1 MFGATEVGNREIPVT
16 SMIATTSNY
25 ASRERGRLDPS
36 AERGISLVELVIAI
50 TVLAI
55 GMAGLAVLFSTAIMN
70 NSRSKG
76 DTSGTMLTQT
86 VLEQIAAQPAN
97 LAANLTLT
105 DCNPAGAV
113 AWPIATAGAAS
124 PGAGATINV
133 NTGAIDF
140 TQAYAAVPANYK
152 MQFVACGNGGRQ
164 MTYEVRWNIQTVTAN
179 TRLITVSAR
188 PLASASAGNQNQALL
203 FAPPITLRTIG
214 GL

>member
-1 MFGATEVGNREIPVT
+1 M
-16 SMIATTSNY
+16 SMTATTSNY
-25 ASRERGRLDPS
+25 AQREHGRFDQS

-50 TVLAI
+50 TVLAV

-105 DCNPAGAV
+105 DCNTAGATV
-113 AWPIATAGAAS
+113 WPIATTGVAS
-124 PGAGATINV
+124 PGSGATIDV
-133 NTGAIDF
+133 ATGAIDF

-164 MTYEVRWNIQTVTAN
+164 MTYEVRWNITTITAN

-188 PLASASAGNQNQALL
+188 PLAAASAAGNQNQALL

>member
-1 MFGATEVGNREIPVT
+1 M
-16 SMIATTSNY
+16 SMISTTSNF
-25 ASRERGRLDPS
+25 AQRGRGRLNQS

-50 TVLAI
+50 TVLAV

-86 VLEQIAAQPAN
+86 VLEKIAAQPAN
-97 LAANLTLT
+97 LVANLTTT
-105 DCNPAGAV
+105 DCNSAGPTV
-113 AWPIATAGAAS
+113 WPMATTGAAS
-124 PGAGATINV
+124 PGAGATISV
-133 NTGAIDF
+133 ATGAIDF
-140 TQAYAAVPANYK
+140 TQAYAAVTPNYK
-152 MQFVACGNGGRQ
+152 MQYVACGVGGRQ
-164 MTYEVRWNIQTVTAN
+164 TTYDVRWNIQTITAN

-188 PLASASAGNQNQALL
+188 PLAAAAAGNQNQALL

>member
-1 MFGATEVGNREIPVT
+1 VI
-16 SMIATTSNY
+16 SMISNY
-25 ASRERGRLDPS
+25 ARRGRGGRGQS

-55 GMAGLAVLFSTAIMN
+55 GMAGLAVLFTTAIMN

-97 LAANLTLT
+97 AVANLVLT

-113 AWPIATAGAAS
+113 AWPIATVGAAS
-124 PGAGATINV
+124 PGAGAAIDV

-140 TQAYAAVPANYK
+140 TQGYAAVPANYK
-152 MQFVACGNGGRQ
+152 MQFTACGNNGRQ
-164 MTYEVRWNIQTVTAN
+164 VTYEVRWNIQTVTVN

-188 PLASASAGNQNQALL
+188 PLAAASAANNRNQALL

>member
-1 MFGATEVGNREIPVT
+1 
-16 SMIATTSNY
+16 MIATTSNY

-97 LAANLTLT
+97 LALT
-105 DCNPAGAV
+105 
-113 AWPIATAGAAS
+113 
-124 PGAGATINV
+124 
-133 NTGAIDF
+133 
-140 TQAYAAVPANYK
+140 
-152 MQFVACGNGGRQ
+152 
-164 MTYEVRWNIQTVTAN
+164 
-179 TRLITVSAR
+179 
-188 PLASASAGNQNQALL
+188 
-203 FAPPITLRTIG
+203 
-214 GL
+214 

>member
-1 MFGATEVGNREIPVT
+1 M
-16 SMIATTSNY
+16 SMTTTTSKYAQREPIRFGNY
-25 ASRERGRLDPS
+25 

-105 DCNPAGAV
+105 DCKPAGAV
-113 AWPIATAGAAS
+113 AGPIATSGAAH
-124 PGAGATINV
+124 PGA
-133 NTGAIDF
+133 
-140 TQAYAAVPANYK
+140 
-152 MQFVACGNGGRQ
+152 
-164 MTYEVRWNIQTVTAN
+164 
-179 TRLITVSAR
+179 
-188 PLASASAGNQNQALL
+188 
-203 FAPPITLRTIG
+203 
-214 GL
+214 

>member
-1 MFGATEVGNREIPVT
+1 M
-16 SMIATTSNY
+16 SMTVTTSNY
-25 ASRERGRLDPS
+25 APRERGRS

-50 TVLAI
+50 TVLAV

-86 VLEQIAAQPAN
+86 VLEKIAAQPAN
-97 LAANLTLT
+97 LAANLTVT

-113 AWPIATAGAAS
+113 VWPIATTGAAS
-124 PGAGATINV
+124 PGAGA
-133 NTGAIDF
+133 AI
-140 TQAYAAVPANYK
+140 VGSYK
-152 MQFVACGNGGRQ
+152 MQYVACGGNGQ
-164 MTYEVRWNIQTVTAN
+164 QTIYDVRWNIQTITAN
-179 TRLITVSAR
+179 SRLITVSTR
-188 PLASASAGNQNQALL
+188 PLAATAAGNQNQALL

>member
-1 MFGATEVGNREIPVT
+1 M
-16 SMIATTSNY
+16 SMISTTSNY
-25 ASRERGRLDPS
+25 TQRKRRSFHQS
-36 AERGISLVELVIAI
+36 SERGISLVELVIAI
-50 TVLAI
+50 TVLAV

-76 DTSGTMLTQT
+76 DTSGTMLAQT

-105 DCNPAGAV
+105 DCNPAGGV
-113 AWPIATAGAAS
+113 AWPIATAGVAS
-124 PGAGATINV
+124 PGAGATIDV
-133 NTGAIDF
+133 NTGAVDF
-140 TQAYAAVPANYK
+140 TQAYAAIVGNYK
-152 MQFVACGNGGRQ
+152 MQYVACGNNGRQ
-164 MTYEVRWNIQTVTAN
+164 MTYEVRWNIQTITAN

-188 PLASASAGNQNQALL
+188 PLAAASAAGNQNQALL

>member
-1 MFGATEVGNREIPVT
+1 M
-16 SMIATTSNY
+16 SMISTTSNY
-25 ASRERGRLDPS
+25 APRERGKS

-50 TVLAI
+50 SVLAI

-86 VLEQIAAQPAN
+86 VLEKIAAQPAN
-97 LAANLTLT
+97 LVANLTAA
-105 DCNPAGAV
+105 DCNSAGATV
-113 AWPIATAGAAS
+113 WPIATTGAAS
-124 PGAGATINV
+124 PGAGANID

-152 MQFVACGNGGRQ
+152 MQYVSCGAGGQ
-164 MTYEVRWNIQTVTAN
+164 QTTYDVRWNIQTISAN
-179 TRLITVSAR
+179 TRLITVSTR
-188 PLASASAGNQNQALL
+188 PLAAANAGNQNQALL

>member
-1 MFGATEVGNREIPVT
+1 M
-16 SMIATTSNY
+16 SMIATTSSY
-25 ASRERGRLDPS
+25 ARRDRRRFDHS
-36 AERGISLVELVIAI
+36 AERGISLVELMIAI

-55 GMAGLAVLFSTAIMN
+55 GMAGLAVLFTTAIMN

-97 LAANLTLT
+97 AVANLALT

-113 AWPIATAGAAS
+113 AWPIATVGAAS
-124 PGAGATINV
+124 PGAGATIDV

-140 TQAYAAVPANYK
+140 TQAYAGVPANYK
-152 MQFVACGNGGRQ
+152 MQFVSCGNNGRQ
-164 MTYEVRWNIQTVTAN
+164 VTYEVRWNIQTVTAN

-188 PLASASAGNQNQALL
+188 PLAAATAGNRNQALL

>member
-1 MFGATEVGNREIPVT
+1 MM
-16 SMIATTSNY
+16 SMISTTSNF
-25 ASRERGRLDPS
+25 APRERGRS

-50 TVLAI
+50 SVLAI

-86 VLEQIAAQPAN
+86 VLEKIAAQPAN
-97 LAANLTLT
+97 LVANLTAA
-105 DCNPAGAV
+105 DCNSAGATV
-113 AWPIATAGAAS
+113 WPIATTGAAS
-124 PGAGATINV
+124 PGAGANID

-140 TQAYAAVPANYK
+140 TQAYAAVTANYK
-152 MQFVACGNGGRQ
+152 MQYVACGAGGQ
-164 MTYEVRWNIQTVTAN
+164 QTTYDVRWNIQTITAN
-179 TRLITVSAR
+179 TRLITVSTR
-188 PLASASAGNQNQALL
+188 PLAAANAGNQNQALL

>member
-1 MFGATEVGNREIPVT
+1 M
-16 SMIATTSNY
+16 SMILTTSNY
-25 ASRERGRLDPS
+25 APRDRRSLEHSD
-36 AERGISLVELVIAI
+36 ERGISLVELVIAI
-50 TVLAI
+50 TVLAV

-105 DCNPAGAV
+105 DCNTAGATV
-113 AWPIATAGAAS
+113 WPIATVGAAS

-133 NTGAIDF
+133 ATGAVDF

-152 MQFVACGNGGRQ
+152 MQFVACGNNGRQ
-164 MTYEVRWNIQTVTAN
+164 MTYEVRWNITTITVN
-179 TRLITVSAR
+179 SRLITVSAR
-188 PLASASAGNQNQALL
+188 PLAAASAASNQNQALL

>member
-1 MFGATEVGNREIPVT
+1 
-16 SMIATTSNY
+16 MISNY
-25 ASRERGRLDPS
+25 AQRGRGWRGQS
-36 AERGISLVELVIAI
+36 AEGGISLIELVIAI
-50 TVLAI
+50 TVLAV

-86 VLEQIAAQPAN
+86 VLEQIAAQPA
-97 LAANLTLT
+97 ATVPPPANLSLT

-113 AWPIATAGAAS
+113 AWPIATIGAAS

-152 MQFVACGNGGRQ
+152 MQFVSCGNNGRQ
-164 MTYEVRWNIQTVTAN
+164 VTYEVRWNIQTVTVN

-188 PLASASAGNQNQALL
+188 PLAAANAANNRNQALL

>member
-1 MFGATEVGNREIPVT
+1 M
-16 SMIATTSNY
+16 SMISTTSNY
-25 ASRERGRLDPS
+25 APRERGRFDQS

-55 GMAGLAVLFSTAIMN
+55 GMAGLAVLFTTAIMN

-105 DCNPAGAV
+105 DCDTAGATV
-113 AWPIATAGAAS
+113 WPIATAGAAS

-140 TQAYAAVPANYK
+140 TQAYAAVTAGYK
-152 MQFVACGNGGRQ
+152 MQYVACGNNGRQ
-164 MTYEVRWNIQTVTAN
+164 MTYEVRWNIQTITAN

-188 PLASASAGNQNQALL
+188 PLAAASAASNQNQALL

>member
-1 MFGATEVGNREIPVT
+1 M
-16 SMIATTSNY
+16 SMISTTSNY
-25 ASRERGRLDPS
+25 APRERGRS

-50 TVLAI
+50 SVLAI

-86 VLEQIAAQPAN
+86 VLEKIAAQPAN
-97 LAANLTLT
+97 LVANLTAA
-105 DCNPAGAV
+105 DCNSAGATV
-113 AWPIATAGAAS
+113 WPIATTGAAS
-124 PGAGATINV
+124 PGAGANID

-140 TQAYAAVPANYK
+140 TQAYAAVTANYK
-152 MQFVACGNGGRQ
+152 MLYVACGAGGQ
-164 MTYEVRWNIQTVTAN
+164 QTTYDVRWNIQTISAN
-179 TRLITVSAR
+179 TRLITVSTR
-188 PLASASAGNQNQALL
+188 PLAAANAGNQNQALL

>member
-1 MFGATEVGNREIPVT
+1 M

-25 ASRERGRLDPS
+25 AQRERGRFDQS

-50 TVLAI
+50 TVLAV

-97 LAANLTLT
+97 ALPGANLALT
-105 DCNPAGAV
+105 DCNSAGATV
-113 AWPIATAGAAS
+113 WPIITQGAAS

-133 NTGAIDF
+133 NTGTIDF
-140 TQAYAAVPANYK
+140 TQAYAAVTAGYK
-152 MQFVACGNGGRQ
+152 MQYVACGNNGRQ
-164 MTYEVRWNIQTVTAN
+164 MTYEVRWNIQTITGN

-188 PLASASAGNQNQALL
+188 PLAAASAAGNQNQALL

>member
-1 MFGATEVGNREIPVT
+1 M
-16 SMIATTSNY
+16 SMIATTSSY
-25 ASRERGRLDPS
+25 AQRERGRFDQS

-50 TVLAI
+50 TVLAV

-105 DCNPAGAV
+105 DCNTAGATV
-113 AWPIATAGAAS
+113 WPIATTGVAS
-124 PGAGATINV
+124 PGSGATINV
-133 NTGAIDF
+133 ATGAIDF

-164 MTYEVRWNIQTVTAN
+164 TTYEVRWNITTITAN

-188 PLASASAGNQNQALL
+188 PLAAASAAGNQNQALL

>member
-1 MFGATEVGNREIPVT
+1 VI
-16 SMIATTSNY
+16 SMILTTSNCTN
-25 ASRERGRLDPS
+25 REPGRA

-50 TVLAI
+50 SVLAI
-55 GMAGLAVLFSTAIMN
+55 GMAGLAVLFTTAIMN

-86 VLEQIAAQPAN
+86 VLEKIAAQPAN
-97 LAANLTLT
+97 LVANLTTT
-105 DCNPAGAV
+105 DCNSGGATV
-113 AWPIATAGAAS
+113 WPMATAGAAS
-124 PGAGATINV
+124 PGAGATLNV
-133 NTGAIDF
+133 ATGAIDF

-152 MQFVACGNGGRQ
+152 MQYMACGAGGQ
-164 MTYEVRWNIQTVTAN
+164 QTTYEVRWNIQTITAN

-188 PLASASAGNQNQALL
+188 PLAAAGAGNQNQALL

>member
-1 MFGATEVGNREIPVT
+1 MT
-16 SMIATTSNY
+16 MISTTSSY
-25 ASRERGRLDPS
+25 AQRERGRFDQS
-36 AERGISLVELVIAI
+36 GERGISLVELVIAI
-50 TVLAI
+50 TVLAV

-97 LAANLTLT
+97 LVANLTLT
-105 DCNPAGAV
+105 DCNTAGATV
-113 AWPIATAGAAS
+113 WPITTTGAAS

-140 TQAYAAVPANYK
+140 TQAYAAVTAGYK
-152 MQFVACGNGGRQ
+152 MQYVACGNNGRQ
-164 MTYEVRWNIQTVTAN
+164 MTYEVRWNIQTITAN

-188 PLASASAGNQNQALL
+188 PLAAASAANNQNQALL

>member
-1 MFGATEVGNREIPVT
+1 M
-16 SMIATTSNY
+16 SMILTTSNY
-25 ASRERGRLDPS
+25 APRDRRSLEHSD
-36 AERGISLVELVIAI
+36 ERGISLVELVIAI
-50 TVLAI
+50 TVLAV

-97 LAANLTLT
+97 LVANLTLT
-105 DCNPAGAV
+105 DCNTAGATV
-113 AWPIATAGAAS
+113 WPIATTGAAS

-133 NTGAIDF
+133 ATGAIDF
-140 TQAYAAVPANYK
+140 TQAYAAVTAGYK
-152 MQFVACGNGGRQ
+152 MQFVACGNNGRQ
-164 MTYEVRWNIQTVTAN
+164 MTYEVRWNITTVTAN

-188 PLASASAGNQNQALL
+188 PLAAASAAGNQNQALL

>member
-1 MFGATEVGNREIPVT
+1 MVTGRFPVT
-16 SMIATTSNY
+16 RMISTTSNY
-25 ASRERGRLDPS
+25 AQREHGRLDQS

-50 TVLAI
+50 TVLGI

-97 LAANLTLT
+97 LVANLTLT
-105 DCNPAGAV
+105 DCNTAGATV
-113 AWPIATAGAAS
+113 WPIATTGAAS

-140 TQAYAAVPANYK
+140 TQAYAAIPGNYK
-152 MQFVACGNGGRQ
+152 MQYVACGNNGRQ
-164 MTYEVRWNIQTVTAN
+164 MTYEVRWNIQTITAN

-188 PLASASAGNQNQALL
+188 PLAAASAAGNQNQALL

>member
-1 MFGATEVGNREIPVT
+1 
-16 SMIATTSNY
+16 MISTTSNY
-25 ASRERGRLDPS
+25 APRERGRS

-50 TVLAI
+50 SVLAI

-86 VLEQIAAQPAN
+86 VLEKIAAQPAN
-97 LAANLTLT
+97 LVANLTAT
-105 DCNPAGAV
+105 DCNSAGATV
-113 AWPIATAGAAS
+113 WPIATTGAAN
-124 PGAGATINV
+124 PGAGANID

-140 TQAYAAVPANYK
+140 TQAYAAVTANYK
-152 MQFVACGNGGRQ
+152 MLYVACGAGGQ
-164 MTYEVRWNIQTVTAN
+164 QTTYDVRWNIQTISVN
-179 TRLITVSAR
+179 TRLITVSTRA
-188 PLASASAGNQNQALL
+188 LAAANAGNQNQALL

>member
-1 MFGATEVGNREIPVT
+1 MT
-16 SMIATTSNY
+16 SMTTTTSKY
-25 ASRERGRLDPS
+25 AQREPIRFGHS

-86 VLEQIAAQPAN
+86 VLEKIAAQPAN
-97 LAANLTLT
+97 LAANLTAA
-105 DCNPAGAV
+105 DCNSAGATV
-113 AWPIATAGAAS
+113 WPIATTGAAS
-124 PGAGATINV
+124 PGAGATIDV

-152 MQFVACGNGGRQ
+152 MQYVTCGAGGTQ
-164 MTYEVRWNIQTVTAN
+164 TTYEVRWNIQTITAN

-188 PLASASAGNQNQALL
+188 PLAAAAAGNQNQALL

>member
-1 MFGATEVGNREIPVT
+1 M
-16 SMIATTSNY
+16 SMISTTSNY
-25 ASRERGRLDPS
+25 APRERGRS

-50 TVLAI
+50 SVLAI

-86 VLEQIAAQPAN
+86 VLEKIAAQPAN
-97 LAANLTLT
+97 LVANLTAT
-105 DCNPAGAV
+105 DCNSAGATV
-113 AWPIATAGAAS
+113 WPIATTGAAS
-124 PGAGATINV
+124 PGAGANID

-140 TQAYAAVPANYK
+140 TQAYAAVTANYK
-152 MQFVACGNGGRQ
+152 MLYVACGAGGQ
-164 MTYEVRWNIQTVTAN
+164 QTTYEVRWNIQTITAN
-179 TRLITVSAR
+179 TRLITVSTR
-188 PLASASAGNQNQALL
+188 PVAAANAGNQNQALL

>member
-1 MFGATEVGNREIPVT
+1 M
-16 SMIATTSNY
+16 SMTTTTSKY
-25 ASRERGRLDPS
+25 AQREPIRFGHS

-97 LAANLTLT
+97 LVANLTLT
-105 DCNPAGAV
+105 DCNTAGATV
-113 AWPIATAGAAS
+113 WPIATTGAAS

-133 NTGAIDF
+133 NTLFLRGLWPRPRRPAI
-140 TQAYAAVPANYK
+140 K
-152 MQFVACGNGGRQ
+152 
-164 MTYEVRWNIQTVTAN
+164 
-179 TRLITVSAR
+179 TRPSCLRHPSPCAR
-188 PLASASAGNQNQALL
+188 SGDCDAK
-203 FAPPITLRTIG
+203 
-214 GL
+214 

>member
-1 MFGATEVGNREIPVT
+1 MM
-16 SMIATTSNY
+16 SMTTTSNY
-25 ASRERGRLDPS
+25 AQREHGRFGQS

-86 VLEQIAAQPAN
+86 VLEKIAAQPAN
-97 LAANLTLT
+97 LAANLTVG
-105 DCNPAGAV
+105 DCNPAGATV
-113 AWPIATAGAAS
+113 WPIATAGAAS
-124 PGAGATINV
+124 PGAGAAIDV

-140 TQAYAAVPANYK
+140 TQAYAAIVGSYK
-152 MQFVACGNGGRQ
+152 MQYVACGGNGQ
-164 MTYEVRWNIQTVTAN
+164 QTTYEVRWNIQTITAN

-188 PLASASAGNQNQALL
+188 PLGAAAAGNQNQALL

>member
-1 MFGATEVGNREIPVT
+1 M
-16 SMIATTSNY
+16 SMISTTSNF
-25 ASRERGRLDPS
+25 APRGRGRLDQS

-50 TVLAI
+50 SVLAI

-86 VLEQIAAQPAN
+86 VLEKIAAQPAY
-97 LAANLTLT
+97 LVANLT
-105 DCNPAGAV
+105 AIV
-113 AWPIATAGAAS
+113 AA
-124 PGAGATINV
+124 
-133 NTGAIDF
+133 TGAIDF

-152 MQFVACGNGGRQ
+152 MQYVACGAGGQ
-164 MTYEVRWNIQTVTAN
+164 QTTYDVRWNIQTISAN
-179 TRLITVSAR
+179 TRLITVSTR
-188 PLASASAGNQNQALL
+188 PVAAANVGNQNQALL

>member
-1 MFGATEVGNREIPVT
+1 M
-16 SMIATTSNY
+16 SMISTTSNF
-25 ASRERGRLDPS
+25 APRERGRS

-50 TVLAI
+50 SVLAI

-86 VLEQIAAQPAN
+86 VLEKIAAQPAN
-97 LAANLTLT
+97 LVANLTAT
-105 DCNPAGAV
+105 DCNSGGATV
-113 AWPIATAGAAS
+113 WPIATTGAAS
-124 PGAGATINV
+124 PGAGANID

-140 TQAYAAVPANYK
+140 TQAYAAVTANYK
-152 MQFVACGNGGRQ
+152 MLYVACGAGGQ
-164 MTYEVRWNIQTVTAN
+164 QTTYDVRWNIQTISAN
-179 TRLITVSAR
+179 TRLITVSTR
-188 PLASASAGNQNQALL
+188 PLAAANAGNQNQALL

>member
-1 MFGATEVGNREIPVT
+1 
-16 SMIATTSNY
+16 
-25 ASRERGRLDPS
+25 
-36 AERGISLVELVIAI
+36 
-50 TVLAI
+50 
-55 GMAGLAVLFSTAIMN
+55 
-70 NSRSKG
+70 
-76 DTSGTMLTQT
+76 
-86 VLEQIAAQPAN
+86 
-97 LAANLTLT
+97 LTLT

-113 AWPIATAGAAS
+113 AWPIATAGVAS

-133 NTGAIDF
+133 ATGAVDF

-164 MTYEVRWNIQTVTAN
+164 MTYEVRWNITTVTAN

-188 PLASASAGNQNQALL
+188 PLAAASAANNRNQALL